1 MASNLVPVEVL
12 PGLSIATVTGTLQ
25 AKDNKFLLE
34 PLTKSQIHEYTSSS
48 PTHSLPP
55 VHYTWGTFDLSLF
68 MQLLTQAG
76 IYDAVF
82 EKTTNGCIIKMV
94 SNQSS
99 YFIYKTHYIILIFIN
114 SYNFIMNTENKRSL
128 HSC

>member
-12 PGLSIATVTGTLQ
+12 PGLSIATVTGTLE

-34 PLTKSQIHEYTSSS
+34 PLTQSQIHEYTSSS

-68 MQLLTQAG
+68 MQLLTQAE

-82 EKTTNGCIIKMV
+82 EKTTNGCIIKIV
-94 SNQSS
+94 SNQSNH
-99 YFIYKTHYIILIFIN
+99 FIYHF
-114 SYNFIMNTENKRSL
+114 NFIYVAYHFIIHTENKRSL
-128 HSC
+128 YSCR

>member
-34 PLTKSQIHEYTSSS
+34 PLTQSQIHEYTSSS

-68 MQLLTQAG
+68 MQLLTQAE

-82 EKTTNGCIIKMV
+82 EKTTNGCIIKIV
-94 SNQSS
+94 SNQSND
-99 YFIYKTHYIILIFIN
+99 FIYHF
-114 SYNFIMNTENKRSL
+114 NFIYVAYHFIFHTENKRSL
-128 HSC
+128 YSCR